1 MTQTIWKVRELE
13 IRQEADACREA
24 CKHCKVG
31 DVMQH
36 IHHEKWLEILTEPIE
51 KRIAFILA
59 NKTPPEQ
66 AERLRRLRPFN
77 REKAEADWK
86 KAEADWRKAY
96 ADWKKAEADWKKAE
110 ADWKKAYADW
120 KKAEADLKKA
130 DADWKKACADWKKAC
145 AGLGKACAD
154 WKKAYA
160 DLDKADADWKKA
172 VHSPQ
177 MLALHA
183 QVCGCPWGKTH
194 DIFGKKVL

>member
-1 MTQTIWKVRELE
+1 MIQTDLELE

-24 CKHCKVG
+24 CKNCKVG

-77 REKAEADWK
+77 RE
-86 KAEADWRKAY
+86 
-96 ADWKKAEADWKKAE
+96 
-110 ADWKKAYADW
+110 
-120 KKAEADLKKA
+120 KAEADLKKA

-183 QVCGCPWGKTH
+183 QVCGCPWDKTH
-194 DIFGKKVL
+194 DIFGKKMLRPKGTINL

>member
-36 IHHEKWLEILTEPIE
+36 IHHDKWLEILTEPI
-51 KRIAFILA
+51 KNRIAFILA

-77 REKAEADWK
+77 RMKAYVDRM
-86 KAEADWRKAY
+86 KAYVDEEKAY
-96 ADWKKAEADWKKAE
+96 ADWEKAHADWEKAS
-110 ADWKKAYADW
+110 ADWMKPDADRMKADADEEKADADWDKAHADEEKAYADW
-120 KKAEADLKKA
+120 EK
-130 DADWKKACADWKKAC
+130 
-145 AGLGKACAD
+145 
-154 WKKAYA
+154 
-160 DLDKADADWKKA
+160 
-172 VHSPQ
+172 VVRSPQ